1 MSEDA
6 WTDEPKPNS
15 QVEGS
20 IPGRFGLSRNLWRL
34 AAVIAISQF
43 SVSLWK
49 WEFGIFMEDT
59 LLFEPW
65 QLGMVFSVATL
76 TGLLASGFSGY
87 VADFIGRRWT
97 IALGFIPVTI
107 GLLALSY
114 FPIWPIVP
122 IQWGLIWFGMST
134 ARLMARAI
142 PADEIAAGDG
152 SNPARRLMMVMM
164 PLWFVDAFG
173 PLTGTF
179 LMSRGFVSG
188 DLHRIAAVASI
199 VTFFAA
205 ILLIKESL
213 GPEVIKKARAGPK
226 ISFRSLGRDF
236 WLLALG
242 MLGMYFCWTSTT
254 PYLGN
259 LSVGWWNVDAV
270 TYGLSWSLFSLT
282 AALVMYPA
290 GTFAD
295 RNLKR
300 ALITGVIGNV
310 IIMVWF
316 SLGTGASMMY
326 LINFF
331 WAIPFVLWIGSERSI
346 IILSVSEETKGRAL
360 GTYDLVMGVLAMSGQ
375 IFGALLW
382 ELSGSLRVVYFTAGV
397 GMFACAVFLIII
409 LRRVHP
415 PENNRAD
422 LPSKESI
429 DI

>member
-1 MSEDA
+1 
-6 WTDEPKPNS
+6 
-15 QVEGS
+15 
-20 IPGRFGLSRNLWRL
+20 
-34 AAVIAISQF
+34 
-43 SVSLWK
+43 
-49 WEFGIFMEDT
+49 
-59 LLFEPW
+59 
-65 QLGMVFSVATL
+65 
-76 TGLLASGFSGY
+76 
-87 VADFIGRRWT
+87 
-97 IALGFIPVTI
+97 
-107 GLLALSY
+107 
-114 FPIWPIVP
+114 
-122 IQWGLIWFGMST
+122 MST

-300 ALITGVIGNV
+300 ALITGVIGNG